1 MMEPPS
7 LKKTPTYESRE
18 HTNFVA
24 GRGNFVTRKGNE
36 GIVSTRLSVVSQ
48 TLWRWFWKMTRK
60 EREKLFFFYTTKPW
74 YSAHLYKMLYVPDTA
89 FGWKK
94 NITGTRAYSFFCMIW
109 NEFLYYMCVVSS
121 IVELSTLFLL
131 NKLIFFSVRISWAVY
146 LSEKFIIY
154 HEEWVRM
161 KKSCVNIRQKTCV
174 WTLKPRCCFVSK
186 CRPSERYHTFLT
198 AYPSLCTFLSFT
210 LYSPFL
216 REHIRTAHTYRN
228 RGSESSPV
236 ANEI

>member
-1 MMEPPS
+1 MEPPS
-7 LKKTPTYESRE
+7 LKKTPTYSESRE

-60 EREKLFFFYTTKPW
+60 EREKLFFFIQPNHDIPHIFSKCCMFPI
-74 YSAHLYKMLYVPDTA
+74 PPFDE
-89 FGWKK
+89 KK

-109 NEFLYYMCVVSS
+109 NEFLYYMFVVSS

-146 LSEKFIIY
+146 LRKIE
-154 HEEWVRM
+154 
-161 KKSCVNIRQKTCV
+161 CV
-174 WTLKPRCCFVSK
+174 WKKVVWIYVKKRVYEPC
-186 CRPSERYHTFLT
+186 
-198 AYPSLCTFLSFT
+198 LSISMHF
-210 LYSPFL
+210 F
-216 REHIRTAHTYRN
+216 EFHI
-228 RGSESSPV
+228 
-236 ANEI
+236 I